1 MREGYEGGRGGV
13 GRDRLG
19 QGGDRKGSILL
30 DQRNWVFA
38 TDFDFT
44 IPIALHPDVV
54 DLLNFKLWILLDQ
67 IFLVLNI
74 KGLQNQVVKI

>member
-30 DQRNWVFA
+30 DQRN
-38 TDFDFT
+38 
-44 IPIALHPDVV
+44 
-54 DLLNFKLWILLDQ
+54 
-67 IFLVLNI
+67 
-74 KGLQNQVVKI
+74 